1 VATTSD
7 YGARKRMPQS
17 AADKKD
23 RIINLEKENNVL
35 KEKENLLKVEIT
47 KM

>member
-1 VATTSD
+1 
-7 YGARKRMPQS
+7 MPQS